1 MVQDLA
7 IVLDAEIPAERV
19 VEELGEAGGDLLVS
33 INLFDV
39 YQGPQ
44 VPDGKRSLAYT
55 LTFRA
60 PDRTLNDAEVTTIR
74 HRIIAKLQVSLQAT
88 LR

>member
-1 MVQDLA
+1 M
-7 IVLDAEIPAERV
+7 R
-19 VEELGEAGGDLLVS
+19 EAGGDLLES

-74 HRIIAKLQVSLQAT
+74 NRIIAKLQVSLQAT

>member
-1 MVQDLA
+1 M
-7 IVLDAEIPAERV
+7 
-19 VEELGEAGGDLLVS
+19 EEVREAGGDLLES

-55 LTFRA
+55 ITFRA
-60 PDRTLNDAEVTTIR
+60 LDRTLNDAEVTTIR
-74 HRIIAKLQVSLQAT
+74 NRIIAKLQVSLQAT

>member
-1 MVQDLA
+1 M
-7 IVLDAEIPAERV
+7 
-19 VEELGEAGGDLLVS
+19 VEELREAGGDLLVS

-44 VPDGKRSLAYT
+44 VPDGKRSLAYS

-74 HRIIAKLQVSLQAT
+74 NRIIAKLQASLQAT

>member
-1 MVQDLA
+1 MYTRDRKSPTA
-7 IVLDAEIPAERV
+7 SAAWP
-19 VEELGEAGGDLLVS
+19 
-33 INLFDV
+33 
-39 YQGPQ
+39 
-44 VPDGKRSLAYT
+44 YT

>member
-1 MVQDLA
+1 M
-7 IVLDAEIPAERV
+7 LDAEIPAERV
-19 VEELGEAGGDLLVS
+19 VEEVRKAGGDLLESVD
-33 INLFDV
+33 LFDV

-44 VPDGKRSLAYT
+44 VPDGKRSLAYSV
-55 LTFRA
+55 TFRA

-74 HRIIAKLQVSLQAT
+74 NRIIAKLQVSLQAT